1 MDTNEGVVIASMF
14 DVSGQG
20 AMIASLVNGAVKRAE
35 QIADLTAECESLRAL
50 NSRNLDKRD
59 TQVNDMQAAI
69 NELRNEVQIQKNSV
83 EWHRRDAERWHDDAN
98 VLRQM
103 VDRLQN
109 ENATMG
115 AKFSLKHGKY
125 EAAYSMLHWLF
136 MTNFI
141 DELFGTDEHDARYD
155 TAWQY
160 APLFIVDAI
169 HAVHKDKKIERIK
182 VFRQLIADTVLKQ
195 AKDFIEADPQY
206 SE

>member
-1 MDTNEGVVIASMF
+1 MDTNDGVVIASMF

-35 QIADLTAECESLRAL
+35 QIADLTTECESLRNRVENIINVRNEIVDAL
-50 NSRNLDKRD
+50 EATIK
-59 TQVNDMQAAI
+59 
-69 NELRNEVQIQKNSV
+69 ELRNEVQIQKNSV
-83 EWHRRDAERWHDDAN
+83 EWHRRDAERWHDDTT
-98 VLRQM
+98 VLRQT
-103 VDRLQN
+103 VARLQN
-109 ENATMG
+109 ENAMMG
-115 AKFSLKHGKY
+115 AKFSLEYGKY
-125 EAAYSMLHWLF
+125 EAAYSLLRELF

-155 TAWQY
+155 IAWQY

-182 VFRQLIADTVLKQ
+182 VFRRLIAGTGLKQ

-206 SE
+206 KE